1 MPIHV
6 GIMCDA
12 CRTVYLIAT
21 WRGITPSEREKGTFR
36 IVCKSPCPEV
46 KECRTDSLRAYRI
59 SEDAFSR
66 GYAREGE
73 YELVRAKLKDRDN
86 EPPTVT

>member
-6 GIMCDA
+6 GIMCEL

-21 WRGITPSEREKGTFR
+21 WRGIAPSDRDRGLFKL
-36 IVCKSPCPEV
+36 VCNSPCREA
-46 KECRTDSLRAYRI
+46 KEFRSDAMLPYRV
-59 SEDAFSR
+59 SEDAFSK

-73 YELVRAKLKDRDN
+73 YELIPS
-86 EPPTVT
+86 EPKKTG

>member
-1 MPIHV
+1 MPIHM

-21 WRGITPSEREKGTFR
+21 WRGIAPSERDKGIFE
-36 IVCKSPCPEV
+36 VACKPPCPEV
-46 KECRTDSLRAYRI
+46 KEFRTDAMRPYRV
-59 SEDAFSR
+59 SEHTFGK

-73 YELVRAKLKDRDN
+73 YEFVQAWAKQPD
-86 EPPTVT
+86 EPPKGR